1 VNDGRL
7 VSVWQDGVV
16 EDLQRPDGGTDVDAP
31 VPARTVEDVEALRAL
46 ADPTRLAILSV
57 LMERRDDLPVMSVKE
72 IAARLGEPQTKLYRH
87 MKQLEATGLIRVA
100 ATRLVSGILE
110 QRYQASQRDLL
121 FDSSFIRAHAD
132 DTEGALNALLDS
144 FRAGF
149 FTAFRDER
157 LTPDKVED
165 AERYR
170 LPTMSYSEARVSPA
184 RANEIRDRLKETMAL
199 IDDKDAED
207 PDGVLVDVLIGYFAT
222 GEPGQA

>member
-1 VNDGRL
+1 
-7 VSVWQDGVV
+7 V
-16 EDLQRPDGGTDVDAP
+16 EDLQQPDAGADVGAP
-31 VPARTVEDVEALRAL
+31 LAARTVEDVEILRAL

-57 LMERRDDLPVMSVKE
+57 LMERRDDLPVLSVKE
-72 IAARLGEPQTKLYRH
+72 IATRLGEPQTKLYRH

-121 FDSSFIRAHAD
+121 FDGSFIRAHAD
-132 DTEGALNALLDS
+132 DSEGALNALLDS
-144 FRAGF
+144 FRTGF
-149 FTAFRDER
+149 FAAFRDKR
-157 LTPDKVED
+157 LTPDLVED

-184 RANEIRDRLKETMAL
+184 RANQIRDHLKEVMAL

-207 PDGVLVDVLIGYFAT
+207 PDGILVDVLIGYYSTA
-222 GEPGQA
+222 ERGQA